1 MKLPHNII
9 YVGVTDREVDL
20 FEGQYPVPDGISYNS
35 YVITDEKT
43 AVLDTVDAHFTGE
56 WLENVEAALGGRQPD
71 YLVIHHMEPDHSAG
85 IVAFMDKYPSAA
97 AVATAQAFRMMAQFF
112 GTDYS
117 GRRVVVRDGDALAL
131 GEHTLT
137 FVTAPMVHWPEVAVS
152 YESREKILFSA
163 DAFGSFATADI
174 TRAWDDEARRY
185 YIGIVGKYGKPV
197 RALLAKAAALDI
209 AAVCPLHGPVLTDG
223 LERYF
228 GLYSTW
234 ASYEPET
241 PGVVIAYAS
250 VYGNTKKAALLLADR
265 LSEAGCANV
274 VLHDLCR
281 CDMSAAVA
289 DAFRY
294 SKLVLAS
301 PTYNGGVFPC
311 VRDYI
316 ERLTEREFRGRTVAF
331 IENGSW
337 APRAAKVMRDMLAES
352 EDIGFAEN
360 GVTVVSALNDAS
372 RAQISRLAAELAGT
386 KH

>member
-163 DAFGSFATADI
+163 DAFGSFATADS

-301 PTYNGGVFPC
+301 PTYNGDVFPC

-337 APRAAKVMRDMLAES
+337 APRAGKGYA
-352 EDIGFAEN
+352 
-360 GVTVVSALNDAS
+360 
-372 RAQISRLAAELAGT
+372 
-386 KH
+386 

>member
-137 FVTAPMVHWPEVAVS
+137 FVTAPMVHWPEVAVG

-163 DAFGSFATADI
+163 DAFGSFATADS

-301 PTYNGGVFPC
+301 PTYNGDVFPC

>member
-1 MKLPHNII
+1 M
-9 YVGVTDREVDL
+9 
-20 FEGQYPVPDGISYNS
+20 
-35 YVITDEKT
+35 
-43 AVLDTVDAHFTGE
+43 
-56 WLENVEAALGGRQPD
+56 
-71 YLVIHHMEPDHSAG
+71 
-85 IVAFMDKYPSAA
+85 
-97 AVATAQAFRMMAQFF
+97 
-112 GTDYS
+112 
-117 GRRVVVRDGDALAL
+117 
-131 GEHTLT
+131 
-137 FVTAPMVHWPEVAVS
+137 
-152 YESREKILFSA
+152 
-163 DAFGSFATADI
+163 
-174 TRAWDDEARRY
+174 
-185 YIGIVGKYGKPV
+185 
-197 RALLAKAAALDI
+197 
-209 AAVCPLHGPVLTDG
+209 LTDG

-301 PTYNGGVFPC
+301 PTYNGDVFPC